1 MRRIIS
7 SAFLLFLVTVAGTVS
22 TFATTAIMPS
32 DAGLVVGARG
42 IITGKVL
49 SLSSKYNS
57 RYNDINTYVRVGVD
71 EVLKGDIAAGEIVLR
86 EPGGRDGDLL
96 SVVFGT
102 PEFVPGER
110 VLLYL
115 DTWPDGSL
123 RVYQMFLG
131 EFSIAPAPGTG
142 LLTVTRQPHG
152 PDVDL
157 IRQKPDGSIT
167 DQMDLSGYRRLIKA
181 TLAAHADQSREFEGR
196 YYAGVPLK
204 ASPPEYKPVPSGLSI
219 QPEFTLHP
227 FRGRWLEPDS
237 GQPVSYV
244 LNPDQ
249 QPSPHTAD
257 DVVAAMNA
265 WSTVNG
271 SLLRVTLAGTTDLC
285 LTPTTSTIY
294 FDNCDSRHSP
304 MPFCQGVI
312 AIGGFF
318 ADYSIKQTVG
328 DFDLFKIVGAYISFN
343 PYTCSYANDCN
354 IREIA
359 THEMGHT
366 LGLGHSWQPGDPG
379 VPTAEQQDATM
390 YFAAH
395 FDGRCASLRT
405 DDINGIIFLYPA
417 SSGDL
422 QIATDSGLAPGVVGA
437 PYSQGLAAGGE
448 PAPYSWTIVPLKGSL
463 PPGLSLSSGG
473 IITGTPLLDGTFNF
487 SAQVTDSSLHA
498 AQKAFSITISPAPL
512 TVGTAALK
520 TGVKGSP
527 FSQQLVAAGGT
538 PPYVWSLAVGLLPSG
553 LNLDPVTG
561 MLSGT
566 PLVTGTFPVSV
577 SVSDAASGS
586 ALKALQLMVVGP
598 DSVPEISSARY
609 KGTKLVVRGAHFD
622 SGAILMIDG
631 SAVMGRVQS
640 DQAIVSKGLSLGSGT
655 HQLVI
660 VNSDGIASSVFPLTV
675 N

>member
-7 SAFLLFLVTVAGTVS
+7 RGLLLLVVAIAGTVS
-22 TFATTAIMPS
+22 TFATTAIMPA
-32 DAGLVVGARG
+32 DASLVVGARS
-42 IITGKVL
+42 IVTGRVI
-49 SLSSKYNS
+49 SISSSFNQ
-57 RYNDINTYVRVGVD
+57 RYNDINTYVRIGVD
-71 EVLKGDIAAGEIVLR
+71 EVLKGDITASEIVLR
-86 EPGGRDGDLL
+86 EPGGRDGDLV
-96 SVVFGT
+96 SVVFGA
-102 PEFVPGER
+102 PEFVTGER

-131 EFSIAPAPGTG
+131 KFSIARASGTG
-142 LLTVTRQPHG
+142 RLTVTRQPHG
-152 PDVDL
+152 TNVDL
-157 IRQKPDGSIT
+157 IGQRTDGSIT
-167 DQMDLSGYRRLIKA
+167 DQMDLSGYRRLIKT
-181 TLAAHADQSREFEGR
+181 TLAAHAEQSREFQAR
-196 YYAGVPLK
+196 YYAGVPMNV
-204 ASPPEYKPVPSGLSI
+204 SPREYKPVPNGQRV

-249 QPSPHTAD
+249 QPSPNTAD

-271 SLLRVTLAGTTDLC
+271 SLLRVALAGTTDLC

-343 PYTCSYANDCN
+343 PYSCSYANDCN
-354 IREIA
+354 VREIV

-422 QIATDSGLAPGVVGA
+422 QIATDSALAPGVIGA
-437 PYSQGLAAGGE
+437 AYTQALAAGGE
-448 PAPYSWTIVPLKGSL
+448 PAPYSWSIAPLKGSL
-463 PPGLSLSSGG
+463 PPGLTLSSSGV
-473 IITGTPLLDGTFNF
+473 ITGTPLLAGTFNF

-498 AQKAFSITISPAPL
+498 AQKAFSITISPGPL

-538 PPYVWSLAVGLLPSG
+538 PPYHWNVASGPLPSG
-553 LNLDPVTG
+553 LTLDPVTG

-566 PLVTGTFPVSV
+566 PLATGTFQVSV
-577 SVSDAASGS
+577 AVTDATSGT
-586 ALKALQLMVVGP
+586 ALKALQLIVVGP
-598 DSVPEISSARY
+598 ESVPEISGARY

-622 SGAILMIDG
+622 AGATLMIDG
-631 SAVMGRVQS
+631 SAVMGTVQS
-640 DQAIVSKGLSLGSGT
+640 DQAIVSKGLSLASGT
-655 HQLVI
+655 HQVVV
-660 VNSDGIASSVFPLTV
+660 VNSNGIASSAFGLTV